1 MTPSSRGTGPL
12 PRLLLAAALVLLLSV
27 TWLLVKVALSGAPI
41 GMTSAGRVGFTVISL
56 WGLLRLMR
64 QRAQGDHGDTAPPA
78 LPLRETALLSIT
90 GVAGYT
96 AFSTMSIAA
105 AGPVLPALVMST
117 GPLVVLLATA
127 VRERRLPGI
136 VVLLGTV
143 TAVAG
148 TIAFLLAGS
157 LTGTGDSPVL
167 GVLLALGAVGCMT

>member
-1 MTPSSRGTGPL
+1 M
-12 PRLLLAAALVLLLSV
+12 
-27 TWLLVKVALSGAPI
+27 
-41 GMTSAGRVGFTVISL
+41 
-56 WGLLRLMR
+56 
-64 QRAQGDHGDTAPPA
+64 
-78 LPLRETALLSIT
+78 
-90 GVAGYT
+90 
-96 AFSTMSIAA
+96 
-105 AGPVLPALVMST
+105 
-117 GPLVVLLATA
+117 VLLATA